1 MNIGFIGIGV
11 MGESMVRHL
20 MAAGH
25 RVTVYNRTAAK
36 ADALLQEGALWA
48 ESAGACAEGQD
59 AVIPKSRSFMHLD
72 IVFTMVG
79 FPKDVEQVYLS
90 EDGILAH
97 ARSGAYVIDMTTT
110 SPALWQRI
118 AAAAREKGL
127 HPLDAPVSG
136 GDSGARNA
144 TLSIMAGGELADF
157 EACLPLFQQMG
168 KNIVHTGGDG
178 SGQHTKMANQIAIA
192 GAIAGVAEAI
202 RYGEA
207 CGLDTENM
215 LRCISAGA
223 AGSWQLSNN
232 GPKMLARDWAPGF
245 YIKHFIKDMAIARD
259 ESAARALPLPVL
271 TEVLSMYES
280 LQEDGHCDEG
290 TQSLYTWYQG

>member
-11 MGESMVRHL
+11 MGESMARHL

-25 RVTVYNRTAAK
+25 RLTVYTRTASK

-48 ESAGACAEGQD
+48 ENAGACAENQD
-59 AVIPKSRSFMHLD
+59 AVI
-72 IVFTMVG
+72 TMVG
-79 FPKDVEQVYLS
+79 FPKDVEEVYLS
-90 EDGILAH
+90 ENGILAH
-97 ARSGAYVIDMTTT
+97 ARPGAYVIDMTTT

-118 AAAAREKGL
+118 AVAARDKGL

-144 TLSIMAGGELADF
+144 TLSIMVGGEAADY
-157 EACLPLFQQMG
+157 EACLPLFQRMG

-259 ESAARALPLPVL
+259 ESAARDLSLPIL
-271 TEVLSMYES
+271 TEVLSMYET
-280 LQEDGHCDEG
+280 LQQEGHGDEG
-290 TQSLYTWYQG
+290 TQALYQWQG